1 MLLQSS
7 EVLLGLDRERQA
19 VVLIKKS
26 LNGIGILGICDRASH
41 DWRTDNWLLEFVL
54 IGFDPSISFECLRG
68 YLLQSCFLLAHLR
81 IQTSQLCLGLFDV
94 ALQLFP
100 FFLDWDSL
108 LLNTSRFG
116 LELPLFKSFLAL
128 RADIRYK

>member
-1 MLLQSS
+1 
-7 EVLLGLDRERQA
+7 
-19 VVLIKKS
+19 
-26 LNGIGILGICDRASH
+26 
-41 DWRTDNWLLEFVL
+41 
-54 IGFDPSISFECLRG
+54 
-68 YLLQSCFLLAHLR
+68 
-81 IQTSQLCLGLFDV
+81 V